1 MAGDGKKD
9 GRYKL
14 AHCSE
19 QWAHC
24 EKGTKYTEQWKEQS
38 CQMTQCEIKVNNSAG
53 NTEILSI

>member
-1 MAGDGKKD
+1 MIAGDGKKD

-24 EKGTKYTEQWKEQS
+24 EKGTKYTEQWKE
-38 CQMTQCEIKVNNSAG
+38 
-53 NTEILSI
+53 